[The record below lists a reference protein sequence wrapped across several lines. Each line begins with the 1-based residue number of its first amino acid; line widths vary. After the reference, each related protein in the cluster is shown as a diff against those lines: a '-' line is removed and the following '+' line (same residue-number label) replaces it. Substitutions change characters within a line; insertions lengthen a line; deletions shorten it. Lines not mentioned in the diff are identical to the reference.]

1 MIPDIHLRDVG
12 LAYCDRTIFAHIN
25 LSILAGTKFALLGPS
40 GVGKTSFLRMLAGLS
55 SANETI
61 TGSITTSNFSSLQDN
76 IAYMAQQDLLLPWLT
91 TYENAMLSTQLH
103 HLNQDEMIGK
113 KNLVQEL
120 LAQAGLAD
128 AKHLYPHQL
137 SGGMRQRTALVRT
150 LLQQKPIVLMDEPFS
165 ALDTITRHHLQNL
178 ACQLLKD
185 KTVIFITHDPA
196 EALRIADAVYLMHG
210 EPAHCKLIAEPT
222 ALAPRD
228 LYASE
233 TVALQAK
240 IFAELTQLETSA

>member
-12 LAYCDRTIFAHIN
+12 LAYRDKTVFAHIT
-25 LSILAGTKFALLGPS
+25 LSIPAGITFALLGPS

-55 SANETI
+55 NANETV
-61 TGSITTSNFSSLQDN
+61 TGSIQTSNSTPLQEN

-91 TYENAMLSTQLH
+91 TYENAMLNTKLRS
-103 HLNQDEMIGK
+103 LNRDEIAK
-113 KNLVQEL
+113 KKKLTEEL
-120 LAQAGLAD
+120 LTQAGLAE
-128 AKHLYPHQL
+128 AKNLYPHQL

-150 LLQQKPIVLMDEPFS
+150 LLQEKPIVLMDEPFS

-178 ACQLLKD
+178 ACKLLKD

-196 EALRIADAVYLMHG
+196 EALRIADEIYLMQG
-210 EPAHCKLIAEPT
+210 DPANCKLIAAPR
-222 ALAPRD
+222 AVAPRD

-240 IFAELTQLETSA
+240 IFANLTQLEASA